1 MSGQLSP
8 EEVKH
13 LNTFLQKWASNTR
26 RGLVSQNKGT
36 VTATLR
42 NLNKYRFGLME
53 AIGFKF
59 PRHGVFVE
67 MGVFGG
73 LTRKEA
79 IAQGKLR
86 PQPWFNPVMESRMP
100 DLIDGLAEKTGDLVI
115 NAQRI
120 LIKNT

>member
-1 MSGQLSP
+1 
-8 EEVKH
+8 
-13 LNTFLQKWASNTR
+13 LQKWASNAR

-73 LTRKEA
+73 LTKKEA

-86 PQPWFNPVMESRMP
+86 PQPWFNPVIESRMP

>member
-1 MSGQLSP
+1 MSELSLQ
-8 EEVKH
+8 EAKE
-13 LNTFLQKWASNTR
+13 LNKFLQLWASSTR
-26 RGLVSQNKGT
+26 RSLAAQNKGS
-36 VTATLR
+36 VTATLK
-42 NLNKYRFGLME
+42 NQNKYRQGLME
-53 AIGFKF
+53 AIGYKF

-86 PQPWFNPVMESRMP
+86 PQPWFNPVLERRLPALLDGIAEKSA
-100 DLIDGLAEKTGDLVI
+100 DLII

-120 LIKNT
+120 MIKNV

>member
-1 MSGQLSP
+1 MSEALTI
-8 EEVKH
+8 EEAKH
-13 LNTFLQKWASNTR
+13 LNEFLQLWASSTR
-26 RGLVSQNKGT
+26 RALAAQNKGS
-36 VTATLR
+36 VTTTLK
-42 NLNKYRFGLME
+42 NINKYKFGLME

-79 IAQGKLR
+79 IAKGKLR
-86 PQPWFNPVMESRMP
+86 PQPWFNPVIERRMP
-100 DLIDGLAEKTGDLVI
+100 ELIDGLAEKTGDLVI
-115 NAQRI
+115 DAQSI